1 MILGASGN
9 ESDINLLA
17 DEINED
23 ELFGGVLEQ

>member
-1 MILGASGN
+1 MILGAGEN

-17 DEINED
+17 DEMNED

>member
-1 MILGASGN
+1 MILSAGEN

-17 DEINED
+17 DEMNED